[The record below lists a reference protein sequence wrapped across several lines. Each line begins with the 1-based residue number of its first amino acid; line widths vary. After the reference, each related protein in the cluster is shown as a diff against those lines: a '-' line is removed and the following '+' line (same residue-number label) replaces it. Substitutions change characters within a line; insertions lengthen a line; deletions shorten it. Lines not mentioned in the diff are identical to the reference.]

1 MIKISLSLVVF
12 FYLFNFHMGGFADYS
27 IKTRN
32 DILYMTNMYLLES
45 AFNPGDHINAK
56 ITDPDFIQYN
66 SGPLP
71 VTIKNVRRMYTFRED
86 FTIDP
91 ALSNVLL
98 SLYLGPCSYPYNVY
112 INGNRVLSRGN
123 DGRIFRFAS
132 YNTVSIQLFPD
143 SINFGETPNE
153 LVIQAYPM
161 TETAPLN
168 PILISSDLAVS
179 RMVFFSNFFNVQLI
193 QSFFVI
199 AIVIGL
205 YFIFLFAA
213 RDFTDIHY
221 LYFAMFCF
229 SFSFSYF
236 NIMFHSNLSDEFFME
251 KISRFS
257 FPFAAL
263 FMTLFLREFTGIAK
277 KFWVLIL
284 MTLPPLLT
292 SIYILT
298 LKTTYSLD
306 IFFDSIGTTFGI
318 TPILVFGFVLPI
330 IAFYKTHKKSL
341 LIIIPGY
348 IFIFTGSIHD
358 IMYAREGIKS
368 FFRLIPYSFL
378 IMTISLFLV
387 LAIEESTIYTGL
399 KKRLRE
405 IDNKNTAMNKI
416 IQKIELVSQNL
427 VHSSKSLEDN
437 IGKAA
442 TVIRN
447 SSKDNKLIS
456 DRLIKELKGIDNVIS
471 QITSRMELT
480 VEKIPQA
487 ISNQT
492 AVVEE
497 TNRTVSS
504 MNDHISKILQTT
516 EQTNT
521 IAQELSQIA
530 SSGRDIVLKSKESI
544 KEVSLNSQFISEILF
559 NIREIVEE
567 SNFLSI
573 NASIESAHAGE
584 SGKGFSILAN
594 EIRELSNKSRER
606 LEMSQDRLK
615 QMIAFVNESI
625 SLSEEV
631 TSSLLA
637 IMDKSQNSADMIKKI
652 TEQMNEHKAEFG
664 DILKGSGALLQET
677 LSIKSMSDD
686 ERKENESLKKILSG
700 LKESFLE
707 TEDLLKAQMESEN
720 NIREAIDRIQEVLG
734 ENLSAMD
741 LLKESVLI
749 GSQQHL
755 N

>member
-1 MIKISLSLVVF
+1 MLL
-12 FYLFNFHMGGFADYS
+12 
-27 IKTRN
+27 
-32 DILYMTNMYLLES
+32 TNMFLLES
-45 AFNPGDHINAK
+45 VYSPGDYINDN
-56 ITDPDFIQYN
+56 ITDPDLIPYN

-71 VTIKNVRRMYTFRED
+71 VTIKNVRPMYTFRED

-91 ALSNVLL
+91 ALSNILL
-98 SLYLGPCSYPYNVY
+98 SLYLGPSSYPYKVY
-112 INGNRVLSRGN
+112 INGTFVLSRGSYEKKYQ
-123 DGRIFRFAS
+123 AS
-132 YNTVSIQLFPD
+132 SYDTLVVQLSGGLLKYGPA
-143 SINFGETPNE
+143 PNE
-153 LVIQAYPM
+153 LAIQAYPIKV
-161 TETAPLN
+161 TAPLEV
-168 PILISSDLAVS
+168 PLISSDLNVTQMA
-179 RMVFFSNFFNVQLI
+179 FFRNLFTVHLVQA
-193 QSFFVI
+193 SFVI
-199 AIVIGL
+199 GLLIGL
-205 YFIFLFAA
+205 YFLFHFTA
-213 RDFTDIHY
+213 RGYKDLHY
-221 LYFAMFCF
+221 LYFALLCF
-229 SFSFSYF
+229 FFSFSYYNISFSF
-236 NIMFHSNLSDEFFME
+236 NITDEFRLE
-251 KISRFS
+251 KVSRFS
-257 FPFAAL
+257 FPMAL
-263 FMTLFLREFTGIAK
+263 LFLTLFVREFTLIWK
-277 KFWVLIL
+277 KLWVLIL
-284 MTLPPLLT
+284 LTIPPVFA
-292 SIYILT
+292 SIYIL
-298 LKTTYSLD
+298 LQKTIFGVDDFFNNIAMIYIIAPYLFLSFAILIISYIRTHKHIYMIIMFSYIIVIAASAHD
-306 IFFDSIGTTFGI
+306 ISYIIIHKNPFCWFVPYGYL
-318 TPILVFGFVLPI
+318 ILVISIFVI
-330 IAFYKTHKKSL
+330 
-341 LIIIPGY
+341 
-348 IFIFTGSIHD
+348 
-358 IMYAREGIKS
+358 
-368 FFRLIPYSFL
+368 
-378 IMTISLFLV
+378 

-749 GSQQHL
+749 ANQSTL
-755 N
+755 